1 MNRDQTQANES
12 NQQQQQQAAVNG
24 RGQHTGT
31 VDIIK
36 VSANSRSTAVAGA
49 IAGVVREHGRAD
61 VQAIGAGAV
70 NQAIKAAAI
79 ARGYL
84 LLDGINVVVIP
95 SFSEV
100 DIEGTERTAVR
111 FGVEPR

>member
-1 MNRDQTQANES
+1 
-12 NQQQQQQAAVNG
+12 
-24 RGQHTGT
+24 
-31 VDIIK
+31 
-36 VSANSRSTAVAGA
+36 
-49 IAGVVREHGRAD
+49 
-61 VQAIGAGAV
+61 V
-70 NQAIKAAAI
+70 NQEIKGAAI

-95 SFSEV
+95 YFSEV